1 MWFEVKTMM
10 NNDIFFQ
17 GTRKICCFFFLIKNS
32 IEVSLSLS
40 LSLKNIREE
49 IYPTTKT
56 SRKSYSSGV
65 NSKYINYFLE
75 MKMLARR
82 NVFIYK

>member
-1 MWFEVKTMM
+1 M
-10 NNDIFFQ
+10 IFFFKER
-17 GTRKICCFFFLIKNS
+17 GKFVVFFLIKNS

-40 LSLKNIREE
+40 KNIREE